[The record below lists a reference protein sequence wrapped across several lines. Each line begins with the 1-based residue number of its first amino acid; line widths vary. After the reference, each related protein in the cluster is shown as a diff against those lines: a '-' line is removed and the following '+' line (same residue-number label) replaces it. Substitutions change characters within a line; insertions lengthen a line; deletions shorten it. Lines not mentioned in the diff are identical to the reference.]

1 MNVISREMQILGVSG
16 VKGGVG
22 KSTFAVLLA
31 YELSRTGSCVIL
43 CDCDVECPNDH
54 LIMNQPLENQEPI
67 FQRVPRV
74 EIKKCKRCGICSE
87 VCRENAIFW
96 VKGKPPT
103 FILDLCNGCG
113 SCAFVCKE
121 NAISWEKR
129 VVGWSFSRRTDENF
143 YLITGRSLEG
153 LAETS
158 IVVRE
163 TKKRA
168 MKLAK
173 DIKAE
178 YLIIDTA
185 AGAHCNV
192 VNALLGCDLV
202 FVVAEPTPVGA
213 HDLGVMME
221 LLDKLNLPRKV
232 ILNKANIGKREIIS
246 KILKKFNA
254 EIVMEIPYSE
264 EILKAYCNSELSSL
278 KNLLDLSC
286 LK

>member
-1 MNVISREMQILGVSG
+1 MQILGVSG

-158 IVVRE
+158 IVVKE

-254 EIVMEIPYSE
+254 EVVMEIPYSE